1 MERTWG
7 PHPREPGIKMRGR
20 SVRDR
25 RRGWSRL
32 AGRVGVHLGRSHTH
46 APCPSA
52 LRGGWRLCAASPR
65 PVGSGPSLA
74 RLWGRPLPP
83 WQSASPGLP
92 LRWLR
97 RPLLPPCP
105 GSRRGGEVLSSAL
118 PAAPGAGSPPLCP
131 AWGNTSRCRVRPGA
145 RSPPPRVYRRLLESP
160 APGTPGAARQCAEAA
175 ARVPGWTPLLE
186 SPGLF

>member
-32 AGRVGVHLGRSHTH
+32 TGRTRVHLGRSHTH
-46 APCPSA
+46 APCPSARRGGA

-74 RLWGRPLPP
+74 RLWGRSLPP

-131 AWGNTSRCRVRPGA
+131 AWGNTSRCGVRPG
-145 RSPPPRVYRRLLESP
+145 RPQPS
-160 APGTPGAARQCAEAA
+160 APSIQTAVRIP
-175 ARVPGWTPLLE
+175 
-186 SPGLF
+186 SPGDPRRR